1 MSGNFG
7 DNIENT
13 NNYTSHNIYLIFE
26 GVVLNRDMESELV
39 VQRETWSDIVI
50 DNKKEIKICFF
61 WEYIL
66 VIFILNLY
74 FLKWVP

>member
-13 NNYTSHNIYLIFE
+13 NNSTSHNLYLIFE

>member
-13 NNYTSHNIYLIFE
+13 NNSTSHNLYLIFE

-61 WEYIL
+61 WE
-66 VIFILNLY
+66 
-74 FLKWVP
+74 